1 MTKAVA
7 YYRSRPSE
15 PEASDLA
22 LRLQREAVR
31 KALEEGSL
39 DLICEFTER
48 EGESGTES
56 CPAYAAAARMARG
69 QAEFVEFIIA
79 SRAAIGSGEPF
90 KEPAIEFVPLD
101 EQDIFGQGCLMYE
114 LLTPSVEHA
123 SEIML
128 RDGAPGPLCLYADF
142 RPRQL
147 DTLVYLCN
155 ATSEALRDVV
165 VATECISMY
174 EFFRS
179 QTDECWEQAR
189 RIFEQRW
196 AAVPPGTCVQVARLN
211 HIIWDNVCRHRLTY
225 ADMAGQCWAAEA
237 HDSSLTPYWLSQD
250 PGKVWVALS
259 LARAMDQAAPGTRP
273 KEAP

>member
-1 MTKAVA
+1 MRKAVA
-7 YYRSRPSE
+7 YYRSRPGE

-39 DLICEFTER
+39 DLIGEFTER
-48 EGESGTES
+48 EGESGTEG
-56 CPAYAAAARMARG
+56 CPAYVAAARMAHG
-69 QAEFVEFIIA
+69 QTELVEFIIA

-90 KEPAIEFVPLD
+90 KEPDVEFEPPD
-101 EQDIFGQGCLMYE
+101 DQDIFGQGYIMHD

-128 RDGAPGPLCLYADF
+128 PDGALGPLCLYADF

-155 ATSEALRDVV
+155 ATPEALLDVV
-165 VATECISMY
+165 VATECIGMN
-174 EFFRS
+174 EFFSS
-179 QTDECWEQAR
+179 QTDECWEQASKT
-189 RIFEQRW
+189 FEQRYT
-196 AAVPPGTCVQVARLN
+196 VVLPGACIQVAWLN
-211 HIIWDNVCRHRLTY
+211 HVIWDDVCCHRLTY
-225 ADMAGQCWAAEA
+225 ADIAGQRWAAEA
-237 HDSSLTPYWLSQD
+237 HDSSLTPYWLAQD
-250 PGKVWVALS
+250 PGNVWVALS
-259 LARAMDQAAPGTRP
+259 PARAMDQAAPGTRP